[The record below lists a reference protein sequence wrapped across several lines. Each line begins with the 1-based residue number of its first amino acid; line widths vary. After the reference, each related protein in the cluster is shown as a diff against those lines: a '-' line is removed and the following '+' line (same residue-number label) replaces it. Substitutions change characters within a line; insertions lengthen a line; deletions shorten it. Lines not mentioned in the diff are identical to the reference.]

1 MENAHDTLAAD
12 CTRVEARFPH
22 RLGQPRTPP
31 IRSTGKIV
39 VLFENDVTGRT
50 RTPVAKP
57 MGGNRPRKRRCAP
70 TSRSRSPDSVF
81 TIPGSGVQLHR
92 NAHVRGNPM
101 YVATK
106 QTILGSIPACAGKP
120 CRRSTCRQ
128 RAWVHPRVCGETLI
142 VWRTTRPTEG
152 PSPRV
157 RGNPLSMGLGF
168 LPAGSIPACA
178 GKPSIG
184 RRRGRHVGV
193 HPRVCGETVFNDAPP
208 VDRQGPSPRVRGN
221 LAGRGARRVA
231 GRSIPA
237 CAGKPGPSGRTAT
250 DPRVHPRVCGET
262 PPLRSAAAIT
272 SGPSPRVRGN
282 R

>member
-92 NAHVRGNPM
+92 NAQ
-101 YVATK
+101 A
-106 QTILGSIPACAGKP
+106 
-120 CRRSTCRQ
+120 Q
-128 RAWVHPRVCGETLI
+128 RISETSG
-142 VWRTTRPTEG
+142 R
-152 PSPRV
+152 SPRHKGCAKKPP
-157 RGNPLSMGLGF
+157 RRTRRPG
-168 LPAGSIPACA
+168 AGS
-178 GKPSIG
+178 
-184 RRRGRHVGV
+184 
-193 HPRVCGETVFNDAPP
+193 
-208 VDRQGPSPRVRGN
+208 
-221 LAGRGARRVA
+221 GARRLPAISSLRRPPRTTAGSAAVSAA
-231 GRSIPA
+231 GRDRRWL
-237 CAGKPGPSGRTAT
+237 AGAPTA
-250 DPRVHPRVCGET
+250 PRW
-262 PPLRSAAAIT
+262 
-272 SGPSPRVRGN
+272 
-282 R
+282 